1 MRKRISALIIYNK
14 KSEHNYD
21 DVFMKNAPEWFENG
35 YDITVID
42 DSKNVLSELNKI
54 RGVDSII
61 TIGDDVNCSQ
71 LNNLSF
77 EYRKKWCHINEFD
90 AEKIEN
96 TIVNTFLYNINRDR
110 ENQKLFSVFT
120 STFNTQPKMLK
131 RLYESLL
138 NQTYKNWN
146 WWVIDDSTNNY
157 TSEYLEKLHDPR
169 ITVIKNITNHG
180 NIGFNKHMIAMLCD
194 GDYLVEVDHDDELT
208 HNCLSSLYECFEK
221 SNADFVYSD
230 CLEIIDGAPIYYG
243 DDFSYGQGYYRDCE
257 VNGVIYENVP
267 ITCRSINAKS
277 IRGIHALPNH
287 IRCWKKDF
295 YHKIGG
301 HNTELSVLDDMDL
314 LIRTFLYGRMAKV
327 DKVLYIQH
335 QGNTQSNGRGN
346 TATGARLKEI
356 QRVNWMLRNK
366 YDLEIHNRIIE
377 LGIDDIIWDDEKQIS
392 EVHKNVNIEDLRPM
406 DILITK

>member
-1 MRKRISALIIYNK
+1 MRKRISALIIDNK

>member
-1 MRKRISALIIYNK
+1 MRKRISALIIDNK

-90 AEKIEN
+90 AQKIEN

-356 QRVNWMLRNK
+356 QRVNWMLRSK

>member
-1 MRKRISALIIYNK
+1 MRKRISALIVDNK
-14 KSEHNYD
+14 RNEHNYD
-21 DVFMKNAPEWFENG
+21 NVFMKNAPEWFENG

-71 LNNLSF
+71 LNGLSF
-77 EYRKKWCHINEFD
+77 EYRKKWCHIDEFD
-90 AEKIEN
+90 TQKIEN
-96 TIVNTFLYNINRDR
+96 TILNTFLYNINRDR

-230 CLEIIDGAPIYYG
+230 CLEIIDGATIYYG

-267 ITCRSINAKS
+267 ITCRSINVKS
-277 IRGIHALPNH
+277 VRGIHALPNH

-327 DKVLYIQH
+327 DKVLYIQY

-356 QRVNWMLRNK
+356 QRVNWLLKNK

-377 LGIDDIIWDDEKQIS
+377 LGVDDIIWDDEKQFS
-392 EVHKNVNIEDLRPM
+392 EVHKNVNIDDLKPM

>member
-1 MRKRISALIIYNK
+1 MRKRISALIIDNK
-14 KSEHNYD
+14 RNEHNYD
-21 DVFMKNAPEWFENG
+21 NVFMKNVPEWFENG

-61 TIGDDVNCSQ
+61 TIGNDVNCSQ
-71 LNNLSF
+71 LNDLSF
-77 EYRKKWCHINEFD
+77 EYRKKWCHIDEFD
-90 AEKIEN
+90 VQKIEN

-110 ENQKLFSVFT
+110 KNQKLFSVFT

-146 WWVIDDSTNNY
+146 WWVIDDSTNNH

-169 ITVIKNITNHG
+169 ITVIKNVTNHG

-230 CLEIIDGAPIYYG
+230 CLEIIDGTTIYYG

-267 ITCRSINAKS
+267 ITCRSINVKS
-277 IRGIHALPNH
+277 VRGIHALPNH

-392 EVHKNVNIEDLRPM
+392 EVHKNVNIEDLKPM
-406 DILITK
+406 DILITN

>member
-1 MRKRISALIIYNK
+1 MRKRISALIIDNK

-90 AEKIEN
+90 AQKIEN

-180 NIGFNKHMIAMLCD
+180 NIGFNKH
-194 GDYLVEVDHDDELT
+194 
-208 HNCLSSLYECFEK
+208 
-221 SNADFVYSD
+221 
-230 CLEIIDGAPIYYG
+230 II
-243 DDFSYGQGYYRDCE
+243 
-257 VNGVIYENVP
+257 
-267 ITCRSINAKS
+267 
-277 IRGIHALPNH
+277 
-287 IRCWKKDF
+287 
-295 YHKIGG
+295 
-301 HNTELSVLDDMDL
+301 
-314 LIRTFLYGRMAKV
+314 
-327 DKVLYIQH
+327 
-335 QGNTQSNGRGN
+335 
-346 TATGARLKEI
+346 
-356 QRVNWMLRNK
+356 
-366 YDLEIHNRIIE
+366 
-377 LGIDDIIWDDEKQIS
+377 
-392 EVHKNVNIEDLRPM
+392 
-406 DILITK
+406 

>member
-1 MRKRISALIIYNK
+1 MRKRISALIIDNK

-90 AEKIEN
+90 AQKIEN

>member
-1 MRKRISALIIYNK
+1 MRKRISALIIDNK

-131 RLYESLL
+131 RFYESLL

>member
-1 MRKRISALIIYNK
+1 MRKRISALIIDNK

-61 TIGDDVNCSQ
+61 TIGDDVNCYQ

-90 AEKIEN
+90 AQKIEN

>member
-1 MRKRISALIIYNK
+1 MRKRISALIIDSK
-14 KSEHNYD
+14 KSEHDYNSIL
-21 DVFMKNAPEWFENG
+21 MENAPEWFENG

-42 DSKNVLSELNKI
+42 NTKNILSDLNKI

-61 TIGDDVNCSQ
+61 TIGDDIDCEP
-71 LNNLSF
+71 LNALSF
-77 EYRKKWCHINEFD
+77 EFRKKWCHIDEFD
-90 AEKIEN
+90 SRRIEN
-96 TIVNTFLYNINRDR
+96 IIVNTFLYNINRNR
-110 ENQKLFSVFT
+110 KSQKLFSIFT
-120 STFNTQPKMLK
+120 STYNTQPKVLL
-131 RLYESLL
+131 RLYNSLL
-138 NQTYKNWN
+138 NQTYSNWN

-157 TSEYLEKLHDPR
+157 VSDYLTKLHDPR
-169 ITVIKNITNHG
+169 ITVIKNVTNHG

-208 HNCLSSLYECFEK
+208 HDCLSKLYECFEK

-243 DDFSYGQGYYRDCE
+243 EDFSYGQGYYRDCE
-257 VNGVIYENVP
+257 VNGKIYSNVP
-267 ITCRSINAKS
+267 ITCRSINVKS
-277 IRGIHALPNH
+277 VRGIHALPNH
-287 IRCWKKDF
+287 IRCWDKNF

-301 HNTELSVLDDMDL
+301 HNTELSVLDDMDI

-335 QGNTQSNGRGN
+335 QGTSQSNGRGN

-366 YDLEIHNRIIE
+366 YDLDIHNRVIE
-377 LGIDDIIWDDEKQIS
+377 LGFDDLVWD
-392 EVHKNVNIEDLRPM
+392 EDGGFSDIHRVVDVEMLRPM
-406 DILITK
+406 DIFILK

>member
-1 MRKRISALIIYNK
+1 MRKRISTLIIDNK

-90 AEKIEN
+90 AQKIEN

>member
-1 MRKRISALIIYNK
+1 MRKRISALIVDNK
-14 KSEHNYD
+14 RNEHNYD
-21 DVFMKNAPEWFENG
+21 NVFMKNAPEWFENG

-71 LNNLSF
+71 LNGLSF
-77 EYRKKWCHINEFD
+77 EYRKKWCHIDEFD
-90 AEKIEN
+90 AQKIEN

-230 CLEIIDGAPIYYG
+230 CLEIIDGATIYYG

-267 ITCRSINAKS
+267 ITCRSINVKS
-277 IRGIHALPNH
+277 VRGIHALPNH

-356 QRVNWMLRNK
+356 QRVNWLLKNK

-377 LGIDDIIWDDEKQIS
+377 LGVDDIIWDDEKQIS
-392 EVHKNVNIEDLRPM
+392 EVHKNVNIDDLKPM